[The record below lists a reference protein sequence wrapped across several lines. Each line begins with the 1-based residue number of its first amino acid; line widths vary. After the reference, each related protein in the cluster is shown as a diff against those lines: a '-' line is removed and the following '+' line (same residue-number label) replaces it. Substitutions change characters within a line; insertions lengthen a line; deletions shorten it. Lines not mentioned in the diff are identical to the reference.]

1 MIAERRPVR
10 VGDPAR
16 LQAQDLR
23 LDVLSQL
30 APLEYSEVAAVFR
43 AGVARMPASEL
54 GEVGPLNQ
62 LGAEQLAPDARGLPG
77 RVGGA
82 ALRHDQ
88 NVPRMVG
95 EAGFELL
102 PVGLDVL
109 GDLGLGHRN
118 PEPHLPVDHTRH
130 AELVADPLLDR
141 LHGEALRLEEL
152 LELLATPHLQLLDPL
167 RQLLL
172 DLGLIHRDLLA
183 LGLLGLEPVL
193 DHLREE
199 LLDVLVLGLR
209 RGARPRRSRLLRCL
223 RRLHRGD
230 DRLGLGFV
238 LCPAEPRHPRRR
250 RAAAQRKREQPGRR
264 GPTDHGRP
272 SPSRRRSSEA
282 RTRAHSPRSTTA
294 SIVNSRFILSRP
306 RLPSIARTSRR
317 GSRGVPGANVTSA
330 TPSPASSFST
340 PRLRAATRKW
350 TMSKSC
356 SASVGGG
363 PNRSRSSARRSST
376 SASLTALASRL

>member
-1 MIAERRPVR
+1 MVAERRPVR

-16 LQAQDLR
+16 LQAQDLG

-43 AGVARMPASEL
+43 AGVARVPASEL
-54 GEVGPLNQ
+54 GEVGPLNR

-141 LHGEALRLEEL
+141 LHGETLRLEEL

-183 LGLLGLEPVL
+183 LGLLDLEPVL

-199 LLDVLVLGLR
+199 LLD
-209 RGARPRRSRLLRCL
+209 
-223 RRLHRGD
+223 
-230 DRLGLGFV
+230 
-238 LCPAEPRHPRRR
+238 E
-250 RAAAQRKREQPGRR
+250 
-264 GPTDHGRP
+264 
-272 SPSRRRSSEA
+272 SSEA
-282 RTRAHSPRSTTA
+282 GASWRVWYRYAVMASWSSPRV
-294 SIVNSRFILSRP
+294 I
-306 RLPSIARTSRR
+306 
-317 GSRGVPGANVTSA
+317 
-330 TPSPASSFST
+330 
-340 PRLRAATRKW
+340 
-350 TMSKSC
+350 
-356 SASVGGG
+356 
-363 PNRSRSSARRSST
+363 
-376 SASLTALASRL
+376 